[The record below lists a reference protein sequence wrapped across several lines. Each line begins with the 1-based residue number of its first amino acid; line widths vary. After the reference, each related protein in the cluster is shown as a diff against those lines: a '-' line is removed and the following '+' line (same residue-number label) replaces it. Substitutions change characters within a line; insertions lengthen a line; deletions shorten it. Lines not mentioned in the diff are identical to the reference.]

1 MSERRSRSARI
12 KREPLLSRAD
22 GAAFDRKLDGWLRHA
37 RSTSGIIGLTLGQL
51 FDDQFRAISQEQGG
65 QRQEFRVL
73 AGMGEPGRFAQDSLR
88 LVMSNIVVAVKSMGE
103 DQFATTLLGTRRK
116 EMSIADALRGFL
128 QGVLDGYERLDAI
141 AEAVKEDREALRS
154 AATRPLSVLLVH
166 ADERAGKAIE
176 DELNAITHDS
186 SIKHLT
192 LTITRGKAVKADDSA
207 WDDTMSK
214 APPDAPVTFMR
225 ITRSRSGVSGEH
237 PIAPA
242 TPKPPALDPFPSKT
256 FQFSALSDLSVVPQR
271 EEVVN
276 ARLLLTTRPSA

>member
-1 MSERRSRSARI
+1 MFTINFA
-12 KREPLLSRAD
+12 
-22 GAAFDRKLDGWLRHA
+22 H
-37 RSTSGIIGLTLGQL
+37 QYH
-51 FDDQFRAISQEQGG
+51 QEQGSTPD
-65 QRQEFRVL
+65 L
-73 AGMGEPGRFAQDSLR
+73 ILTGMGEPGSFAQDSLR

-128 QGVLDGYERLDAI
+128 PQGVLDGYERLDAI

-192 LTITRGKAVKADDSA
+192 LTITAARLAEVKADDSA

-214 APPDAPVTFMR
+214 APPD
-225 ITRSRSGVSGEH
+225 
-237 PIAPA
+237 
-242 TPKPPALDPFPSKT
+242 TP
-256 FQFSALSDLSVVPQR
+256 
-271 EEVVN
+271 
-276 ARLLLTTRPSA
+276 